1 MKPIPALLPDF
12 ISHQQPF
19 VVREI
24 VRPFFSTDFHFHQEC
39 QLVCVL
45 EGTGRRII
53 GGSVEPFGPGDVTF
67 TGPNVPHVWYSDR
80 TGTDDPPIAR
90 SVALYIYPP
99 VVLEHLS
106 AFINPQPLA
115 DFFRQSGRGLSLSGS
130 TRGAVAALLLQMQTE
145 SGLPLLQSFLRVMQQ
160 LITTTDK
167 QWLNDEPLITPCAN
181 GVRQRVPRLMTY
193 IQENFRTEISLQA
206 AASTAGF
213 EVHSFCRYFKALTQR
228 TFSEFVNEL
237 RVGFASQLL
246 QHNDL
251 SITQVG
257 YESGFTNISYF
268 NRSFKRIR
276 GVTPK
281 AYRQHWQGLP
291 DYPPKGIHRR

>member
-1 MKPIPALLPDF
+1 
-12 ISHQQPF
+12 
-19 VVREI
+19 
-24 VRPFFSTDFHFHQEC
+24 
-39 QLVCVL
+39 
-45 EGTGRRII
+45 
-53 GGSVEPFGPGDVTF
+53 
-67 TGPNVPHVWYSDR
+67 
-80 TGTDDPPIAR
+80 
-90 SVALYIYPP
+90 
-99 VVLEHLS
+99 
-106 AFINPQPLA
+106 
-115 DFFRQSGRGLSLSGS
+115 
-130 TRGAVAALLLQMQTE
+130 
-145 SGLPLLQSFLRVMQQ
+145 MQQ

-167 QWLNDEPLITPCAN
+167 QWLNDEPLITPYAN
-181 GVRQRVPRLMTY
+181 GVQQRVPRLMTY

-246 QHNDL
+246 QQNDL

-276 GVTPK
+276 GITPK

-291 DYPPKGIHRR
+291 NYPPKGVHRQ